1 MKAPAEVLP
10 KKVFPTVKTGKG
22 GDATQQKQ
30 IRREHSVALISPR
43 SQSSAAVF
51 APTGKPKRSPD
62 MRADAPRLMPNKVKK
77 MRPRQRS
84 MTSAPPNDTKS
95 DDKTQ
100 NGNTAGM
107 TLVAQSES
115 DERTDA
121 VTTSGTKRKAAEH
134 KTHAER

>member
-62 MRADAPRLMPNKVKK
+62 MRGRRTPLNAEQGEKNASETAVDDIG
-77 MRPRQRS
+77 
-84 MTSAPPNDTKS
+84 SAK
-95 DDKTQ
+95 
-100 NGNTAGM
+100 
-107 TLVAQSES
+107 
-115 DERTDA
+115 
-121 VTTSGTKRKAAEH
+121 
-134 KTHAER
+134 